1 MADQRKQHQQQQFRG
16 VGDDQQSQQYYG
28 GGGDQQNQQYQYS
41 SDAKS
46 LLPQHG
52 PSASQVIAVITLVP
66 LGGTLLLLAGLT
78 LAGTFIGMALSTPLF
93 VIFSPIL
100 VPAIATVGLAVAG
113 ILTSGAFGI
122 TGLSSFSWLANY
134 LRRTHLPQQAIRGVQ
149 ETSGQLTQKARDLSQ
164 TVSEKTQEAGQA
176 VQGKAQE
183 VDQAV
188 QSKTQEEGQN
198 VQSKAQEAGQK
209 AQDTGRSHEGGRA
222 RDVKVT

>member
-1 MADQRKQHQQQQFRG
+1 MADMRKQQQYVSG
-16 VGDDQQSQQYYG
+16 GHDQQS
-28 GGGDQQNQQYQYS
+28 QYS

-46 LLPQHG
+46 LLPQNG
-52 PSASQVIAVITLVP
+52 PSASQIIAVVTLVP

-100 VPAIATVGLAVAG
+100 VPAIVTVGLAVAG

-134 LRRTHLPQQAIRGVQ
+134 LRRSRLPQQAIRGAQ
-149 ETSGQLTQKARDLSQ
+149 ETTGQLTQKARDMGQSV
-164 TVSEKTQEAGQA
+164 TEKAQEAGQAVSGKAQEVGQA
-176 VQGKAQE
+176 VQGKAEE
-183 VDQAV
+183 V
-188 QSKTQEEGQN
+188 GQN
-198 VQSKAQEAGQK
+198 VKSK
-209 AQDTGRSHEGGRA
+209 AQDTGRTHEGGRA